1 LAQRNRR
8 RGQRRKPRS
17 GRPGSAGARA
27 PQAPKAPPGD
37 SPGSVGGWRVEPRM
51 TRSQRRDAEVRA
63 GLTPI
68 GPGERPGAIV
78 AGAIISLLVGAGQLV
93 AFLAG
98 LKIHGKAPAA
108 GGTVL
113 LSVLLIV
120 CAIGMWR
127 LWYGAVLGF
136 MALLAIVATL
146 FSLLLIEASNLLGLV
161 VAIIVVGGSGYLF
174 FKLVRVLSRIQMP
187 RYPGR

>member
-1 LAQRNRR
+1 MPRSRRNRK
-8 RGQRRKPRS
+8 RGQRESSR
-17 GRPGSAGARA
+17 
-27 PQAPKAPPGD
+27 
-37 SPGSVGGWRVEPRM
+37 SVGGWRIEPQM
-51 TRSQRRDAEVRA
+51 TRSERRDAEVRA
-63 GLTPI
+63 GLTPLE
-68 GPGERPGAIV
+68 PGERPGAIV

-98 LKIHGKAPAA
+98 LKIHGRSPAA

-113 LSVLLIV
+113 LSLLLIA

-161 VAIIVVGGSGYLF
+161 VALLVVAGSGYLF

-187 RYPGR
+187 RPPGR